1 MTHPPLA
8 DSSLL
13 SLLQDTEVEVATMT
27 VAGTVAEVVVRE
39 VVAAD
44 TTIATECVRPL
55 MLA

>member
-1 MTHPPLA
+1 
-8 DSSLL
+8 
-13 SLLQDTEVEVATMT
+13 LLQDTEVEVATMT

-39 VVAAD
+39 VVAAV